1 MFDLFSKKGKC
12 NICGKEARKQVK
24 DGYVCNDCFERGKRN
39 INITKGL
46 KNTKVAE
53 VKEAI
58 KLTREDE
65 KSINNFKLSKRV
77 IDYIHFDDE
86 NKKFLLPKTLFKKT
100 KIYNYS
106 EILGYEILENG
117 DSITKGGL
125 GSAIVGGALFGGFGA
140 VVGGVTGSKT
150 TKTLIK
156 NLRVKI
162 ILDNSINPVEYIDII
177 MSDTQR
183 DGFKYK
189 MLRKY
194 ADDIAGILDGI
205 MSKNAKINNNQATMS
220 NADEILKYKKLMDDG
235 IITEDEFMAKKKQLL
250 GL

>member
-1 MFDLFSKKGKC
+1 MFGLFSEKGKC
-12 NICGKEARKQVK
+12 GICGKETKKQLK
-24 DGYVCNDCFERGKRN
+24 DGYICNNCFERGKRN

-46 KNTKVAE
+46 ENIKIAE

-65 KSINNFKLSKRV
+65 QAINNFKVSKKV
-77 IDYIHFDDE
+77 IDYMHFDDE
-86 NKKFLLPKTLFKKT
+86 NKKFLLPKTMFKKA

-106 EILGYEILENG
+106 EVLGYEILENG
-117 DSITKGGL
+117 DSIIKGGL
-125 GSAIVGGALFGGFGA
+125 GSAIVGGVLFGGLGA

-162 ILDNSINPVEYIDII
+162 ILDNSVNPVEYIDII

-205 MSKNAKINNNQATMS
+205 MSKNVKTNNNQTTVS

-235 IITEDEFMAKKKQLL
+235 IITEDEFTAKKKQLL